1 MSRYPEG
8 EALLAACRAGLGK
21 LVIVEGETVDDDPW
35 FYGRWFGDLA
45 RELTFIPQNG
55 HEKVV
60 QAVRDL
66 RERLGPTHQVFGI
79 RDRDF
84 SRPADWVAQEL
95 AGEIPED
102 GVLSTRWYTLENYL
116 LTAQGWFN
124 VITAMHRRVPAE
136 WDSEAA
142 VQAQIDAAYRA
153 CLPLAA
159 WNYTVR
165 MECLRSP
172 GAGLRHVEHP
182 QALPKDPRQ
191 ELSAWEQGRAVPR
204 PLAECYEEQLGRLQT
219 MSSAELPCWV
229 TGKAVLKVLLERFP
243 VAIGPRPHP
252 ESLVNLYMGV
262 FPTPPDEHVGL
273 VRRILAGR

>member
-1 MSRYPEG
+1 MTAPRKS
-8 EALLAACRAGLGK
+8 AGLTD
-21 LVIVEGETVDDDPW
+21 E
-35 FYGRWFGDLA
+35 
-45 RELTFIPQNG
+45 NG
-55 HEKVV
+55 
-60 QAVRDL
+60 
-66 RERLGPTHQVFGI
+66 F
-79 RDRDF
+79 F
-84 SRPADWVAQEL
+84 FADVA
-95 AGEIPED
+95 
-102 GVLSTRWYTLENYL
+102 STRRKAHPDAVE
-116 LTAQGWFN
+116 
-124 VITAMHRRVPAE
+124 AE
-136 WDSEAA
+136 LR
-142 VQAQIDAAYRA
+142 AQIDAAYRA